1 MSGVQRTELTGIQL
15 EYLRINGYIASNEVA
30 YLHGDL
36 LIVENAITHEKRVLE
51 NHSLVLESNRRI
63 LKG

>member
-1 MSGVQRTELTGIQL
+1 MNGIQKTELTSVQL
-15 EYLRINGYIASNEVA
+15 EYLRVNGYIASNEIA

-36 LIVENAITHEKRVLE
+36 LIVENATTNEKRVLE
-51 NHSLVLESNRRI
+51 NHSLILESNRRI

>member
-1 MSGVQRTELTGIQL
+1 MSSVQRTELTSTQL
-15 EYLRINGYIASNEVA
+15 EHLRVNGYIAANEVA

-36 LIVENAITHEKRVLE
+36 LIVENAITNEKRVLE